1 MLLFLNVSTCFWFS
15 TFYPPHPP
23 SPPAH
28 CPPTP
33 PPPSVADLPG
43 LVEGAH
49 ENRGLGHDFLR
60 HIERTSL
67 LCFVLDLAAEEP
79 PVQQLSA
86 LQRELELYQP
96 GLSQR
101 PCLIAANKSDLPG
114 GKERLRA
121 LRIAVDAKRN
131 QGELPGLKTLLEG
144 DPSVRAISAKTS
156 SNLEPLVLQM
166 YRMLQDVTVAD
177 RARKDA
183 LRAEATRAA
192 EAEVEAEEERW
203 KQQNP
208 MAAFRARKRAMEEME
223 QGGGD
228 GESEEYQFE
237 YDEYE

>member
-1 MLLFLNVSTCFWFS
+1 MNQPLNKYSSKITQPKSQGASQAMLYATGMQPEDMDKAQVGI
-15 TFYPPHPP
+15 
-23 SPPAH
+23 A
-28 CPPTP
+28 
-33 PPPSVADLPG
+33 SVWY
-43 LVEGAH
+43 EGNSCNMH
-49 ENRGLGHDFLR
+49 L
-60 HIERTSL
+60 
-67 LCFVLDLAAEEP
+67 LDLAAEEP

-177 RARKDA
+177 RARRDA